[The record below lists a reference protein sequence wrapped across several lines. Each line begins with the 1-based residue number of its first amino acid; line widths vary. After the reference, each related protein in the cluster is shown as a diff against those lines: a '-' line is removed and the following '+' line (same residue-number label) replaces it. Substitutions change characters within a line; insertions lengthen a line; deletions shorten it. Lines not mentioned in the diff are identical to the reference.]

1 MNIKRFLLPLILVF
15 IGVALIGVAAG
26 MFAAVSHEA
35 QEQASSVAII
45 GGADGPTASL
55 LTANLIFHTPLFKL
69 CAVLGAA
76 GGIAIISGI
85 VTAIVKAC
93 KKG

>member
-1 MNIKRFLLPLILVF
+1 MNIKRFLLPLILIF
-15 IGVALIGVAAG
+15 IGMALIGVAAG
-26 MFAAVSHEA
+26 VFAAVSAQA
-35 QEQASSVAII
+35 QENASSVAII

-55 LTANLIFHTPLFKL
+55 LTAHLMFRTPLFKL
-69 CAVLGAA
+69 CAVLGAV
-76 GGIAIISGI
+76 GGVTIIVGI

>member
-26 MFAAVSHEA
+26 MFTAVSHEA
-35 QEQASSVAII
+35 QENASSVAII

-69 CAVLGAA
+69 CAAFVIGGAA
-76 GGIAIISGI
+76 AIISGVVI
-85 VTAIVKAC
+85 AIVKAV